1 MIYDFRRVRGIC
13 LADSG
18 YAQTRYV
25 YTPHLNPQSVQE
37 RNYNT
42 AHIKTRNVIERVNGV
57 LKSWFRCLTR
67 KLGTKLNTFTD
78 IIIACV
84 ILHNISI
91 KNKLNLDIDDCP
103 TPILHIPAENNIHNA
118 HIRGKAIRNE
128 FIN

>member
-1 MIYDFRRVRGIC
+1 MIYDFRRVSGIC
-13 LADSG
+13 LVDIG
-18 YAQTRYV
+18 YVQTRYV

-57 LKSWFRCLTR
+57 LKSRFRCLTR
-67 KLGTKLNTFTD
+67 KLGTKLNTSTN

-91 KNKLNLDIDDCP
+91 TYKLNLDIDDCP
-103 TPILHIPAENNIHNA
+103 TPNLHVPVENVFKN
-118 HIRGKAIRNE
+118 KVKK
-128 FIN
+128 